1 MSHLSSFQCCALFRV
16 AELRPQE
23 PKGLS
28 VSLLLT
34 LQTGSMRTSIRK
46 SKTTTSSLLISNLH
60 CPSCL
65 EAITL
70 LLSSPPLSLD
80 PNTIS
85 ISILTRIVTFS
96 HPPSLL
102 PQIRRALADAGY
114 EIAAEDETE
123 STLGH
128 DLRLRRPR
136 PTRWFETRVQRQR
149 KAEQE
154 EEAERKR
161 YEAHRASC
169 LACRDSTPASKGKAK
184 ECVVQLDSQVRRTT
198 LVVGGMTCTSCVGAV
213 ERILSADSDKRIKS
227 AEVTLLPG
235 RAIVMHDA
243 ELSEGSLI
251 ELLEDGGYDAELV
264 ESTAVAAGAG
274 DEGEGWVESKFV
286 IEGMTC
292 S

>member
-1 MSHLSSFQCCALFRV
+1 
-16 AELRPQE
+16 
-23 PKGLS
+23 
-28 VSLLLT
+28 
-34 LQTGSMRTSIRK
+34 MRTSIRK
-46 SKTTTSSLLISNLH
+46 SRTTTSNLLITNIH
-60 CPSCL
+60 CPSCV

-85 ISILTRIVTFS
+85 ISILTRIVTFL

-102 PQIRRALADAGY
+102 PHIKRALTEAGY

-123 STLGH
+123 STSGH
-128 DLRLRRPR
+128 NLRPHRPR
-136 PTRWFETRVQRQR
+136 PSRWFETQAQRQR

-169 LACRDSTPASKGKAK
+169 LACRDSTPTSKGKAK
-184 ECVVQLDSQVRRTT
+184 ECVVQLDSQVKDRRTT
-198 LVVGGMTCTSCVGAV
+198 LVVGGMTCSSCVGAV
-213 ERILSADSDKRIKS
+213 GRILSADSDERIKS

-235 RAIVMHDA
+235 RAVVLHDA
-243 ELSEGSLI
+243 ELSEGSLT
-251 ELLEDGGYDAELV
+251 EMLEDGGYAAEVV
-264 ESTAVAAGAG
+264 ESVAVAAVG
-274 DEGEGWVESKFV
+274 EGEGWVESKFV